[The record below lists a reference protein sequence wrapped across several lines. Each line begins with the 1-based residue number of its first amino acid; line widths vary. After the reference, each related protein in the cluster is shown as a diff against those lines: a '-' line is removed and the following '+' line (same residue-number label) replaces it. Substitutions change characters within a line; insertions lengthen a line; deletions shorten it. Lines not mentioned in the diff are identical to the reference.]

1 MCCCLR
7 MYSAKRSLLFRAA
20 ISTSLAVCNVTL
32 TLKCVTFVTLVTL
45 WEISQSVTAL
55 FNAFAR
61 CSPLST
67 FLGKCLCI
75 QDNYERDSSRKNNFD
90 KFCSSICIYQ
100 KLFVSLQPNLDFSSI
115 WGCSESHRSRDVKP
129 WLPYLLG
136 SKTSRRLFQAWNKQA
151 QILQDI

>member
-1 MCCCLR
+1 MPFFVVFWWAGEKCLVLKKIDYPYSKMCN
-7 MYSAKRSLLFRAA
+7 
-20 ISTSLAVCNVTL
+20 VCNVCNAL
-32 TLKCVTFVTLVTL
+32 TCMSKHYCTVCNAFVK
-45 WEISQSVTAL
+45 SVTAL

-100 KLFVSLQPNLDFSSI
+100 KLFVSLQANLDVSSI
-115 WGCSESHRSRDVKP
+115 
-129 WLPYLLG
+129 
-136 SKTSRRLFQAWNKQA
+136 
-151 QILQDI
+151 

>member
-1 MCCCLR
+1 MFVPP
-7 MYSAKRSLLFRAA
+7 ANPIAHPAA
-20 ISTSLAVCNVTL
+20 YYPYADTPPSTSITQIELPLFHFPEKHRHPYSKMCNVCNVCNAL
-32 TLKCVTFVTLVTL
+32 TCMSKHYCTVCNAFVK
-45 WEISQSVTAL
+45 SVTAL

-100 KLFVSLQPNLDFSSI
+100 KLFVSLQPNLDLSSI
-115 WGCSESHRSRDVKP
+115 
-129 WLPYLLG
+129 
-136 SKTSRRLFQAWNKQA
+136 
-151 QILQDI
+151 